1 MSNAWTRYLPAFI
14 RNKVEGRLQ
23 LQQAITNTGWLFADN
38 ILRMGVGLLVTI
50 WVTRYLGPEQFGLL
64 SYATAFVMLFSSV
77 ALLGLEGVVVRNI
90 VRTPSSR
97 NEILG
102 SAFVLKLAGG
112 ILASSLTMSA
122 ILLLRP
128 MDHLTRL
135 LVGITTLGLVFQVFG
150 TIDYWFQSQVKSKCS
165 AIARSATY
173 LITCA
178 VKVVLILLNA
188 PLVAFAWA
196 GLADIVLGS
205 LGFVIAYRA
214 TGQQMINWRAT
225 LSMSKELL
233 RDSWPLILSDV
244 VILIYMRA
252 DKIMIGE
259 MVGSAELGIYSVA
272 ALVAEALYFIP
283 TAVSSSLFP
292 SVVEAKSVS
301 EELFY
306 RRLQQFYNLMAF
318 LAYAVALPV
327 TFLAGWGVP
336 LLFGA
341 AFTRAGAM
349 LVGLVWAGMFIN
361 LMIARSCYMVA
372 MNWTRLH
379 FITDFLG
386 CVVNVSI
393 NLYLIPRYGGMGAV
407 IASCIAYWFVAHG
420 SCFLFRPLLR
430 TGGMLTRA
438 MLYPRFW

>member
-1 MSNAWTRYLPAFI
+1 
-14 RNKVEGRLQ
+14 
-23 LQQAITNTGWLFADN
+23 
-38 ILRMGVGLLVTI
+38 
-50 WVTRYLGPEQFGLL
+50 
-64 SYATAFVMLFSSV
+64 MLFSSV
-77 ALLGLEGVVVRNI
+77 ALLGLDGVVVRNI

-102 SAFVLKLAGG
+102 TAFVLKLGGG
-112 ILASSLTMSA
+112 IVAAGLTMAA
-122 ILLLRP
+122 IFLLRP

-150 TIDYWFQSQVKSKCS
+150 TIDYWFQSQVKSKYS
-165 AIARSATY
+165 ALARSAAY

-178 VKVVLILLNA
+178 VKVVLILLHA

-205 LGFVIAYRA
+205 LGLVVAYRA
-214 TGQQMINWRAT
+214 KGHQFKEWRVT
-225 LSMSKELL
+225 LTMAMALL
-233 RDSWPLILSDV
+233 HDSWPLIFTDI
-244 VILIYMRA
+244 VILIYMRV

-259 MVGSAELGIYSVA
+259 MVGNRELGIYSVA
-272 ALVAEALYFIP
+272 ALIAEALYFIP

-292 SVVEAKSVS
+292 SVVEAKSIS

-306 RRLQQFYNLMAF
+306 GRLQQFYNLMAF

-327 TFLAGWGVP
+327 TFLAGWGMP
-336 LLFGA
+336 LLFGTA
-341 AFTRAGAM
+341 YTRASAM
-349 LVGLVWAGMFIN
+349 LIGLVWAGIFIN
-361 LMIARSCYMVA
+361 LMIARSYYMIA

-386 CVVNVSI
+386 CVINVAI
-393 NLYLIPRYGGMGAV
+393 NLILIPRYGGMGAV
-407 IASCIAYWFVAHG
+407 VASCIAYWFVAHG
-420 SCFLFRPLLR
+420 SCFLFRPLFR

-438 MLYPRFW
+438 LLYPRFW

>member
-112 ILASSLTMSA
+112 ILASSLTMAA

-128 MDHLTRL
+128 MDHLIRL